1 MSVCERKLGN
11 LGGHLCEKKKYTEK
25 ERGRGEEGDGEIKQV
40 LFTDDTMLVAETRN
54 HIQYIVNKF
63 EMGCGRMRLKINVGK
78 SKMLEVNKDQRRSG
92 EKVWVNWEEM

>member
-1 MSVCERKLGN
+1 
-11 LGGHLCEKKKYTEK
+11 
-25 ERGRGEEGDGEIKQV
+25 
-40 LFTDDTMLVAETRN
+40 MLVAETRN

-92 EKVWVNWEEM
+92 EKVWVNWEEMETRKSEKQWKNSENTESHLLLSPLKKKKNLL